1 MISLIEPTY
10 KNSLW
15 VSPVAPIYKTRS
27 RKEPHQNE
35 HLENKNPKIT
45 FRDVLDLEISMGL
58 GSKISVR
65 V

>member
-10 KNSLW
+10 KTNLW
-15 VSPVAPIYKTRS
+15 VSPIAPIYKTRS
-27 RKEPHQNE
+27 RREPDQKEY
-35 HLENKNPKIT
+35 LENKKIKIP
-45 FRDVLDLEISMGL
+45 FKDVLNKEISVGL

>member
-10 KNSLW
+10 KTNLG

-27 RKEPHQNE
+27 RWESDQKEY
-35 HLENKNPKIT
+35 LENKKTKIL
-45 FRDVLDLEISMGL
+45 FKDVLDKEISMGL